1 MPIYRVTMNNT
12 KSSGDKYNPNFKY
25 GISHYHINSESM
37 MDAISLA
44 ETRFAGNC
52 EAVIMRELTDNS
64 FRVDDMVS
72 QENYELI
79 ATEGSPSDTIIYR
92 KDGNILHVLLRGKDF
107 KERGSAFWYDLSVV
121 DLIREAGQQ
130 EESPVLTL
138 NDLEKLSI
146 EIYRIVKEPKVPAIF
161 AGKMGRKER
170 NEHNGRTDKV

>member
-1 MPIYRVTMNNT
+1 MMN
-12 KSSGDKYNPNFKY
+12 
-25 GISHYHINSESM
+25 
-37 MDAISLA
+37 AISQA
-44 ETRFAGNC
+44 ENRFAGNC
-52 EAVIMRELTDNS
+52 EAVVKRELTDNS
-64 FRVDDMVS
+64 FRVDEMVS
-72 QENYELI
+72 QEHYELI

-138 NDLEKLSI
+138 NDLEKFSI
-146 EIYRIVKEPKVPAIF
+146 EIYKIVKEPQIPAIF

-170 NEHNGRTDKV
+170 NEYNGRTDKV